1 MIKRL
6 IVSIIFLSLVG
17 CKVNLYS
24 GLSEMDA
31 NAITALL
38 LAHDIKVEKVAG
50 AEGTWTLTIDESN
63 MVRAVA
69 LLDANGLPK
78 EKFTTLG
85 EVFKK
90 EGMIST
96 PLEEKVRFMYALSQ
110 EVASTIAQLDGV
122 LVARV
127 HVVPQEQDSL
137 GTNILPASA
146 SVFIKYSPEADIESQ
161 VPKIK
166 VMVENSIGGLKK
178 ENVSVFL
185 FQASSTIP
193 PPVMESSKTT
203 IFIISGLGVVLLVG
217 GGVFIF
223 ITMQQR
229 KADIEEG

>member
-1 MIKRL
+1 MKQL
-6 IVSIIFLSLVG
+6 IISVIFLCLVG

-24 GLSEMDA
+24 GLSEGDA

-38 LAHDIKVEKVAG
+38 LAHDIKVEKSAG
-50 AEGTWTLTIDESN
+50 SEGTWTLMIDESN

-146 SVFIKYSPEADIESQ
+146 SVFIKYSAEADIEAQ

-185 FQASSTIP
+185 FPATPNIP
-193 PPVMESSKTT
+193 PPIAETSKTT
-203 IFIISGLGVVLLVG
+203 IFIISGIGLLILIG
-217 GGVFIF
+217 GGAFIF
-223 ITMQQR
+223 ITLQQR
-229 KADIEEG
+229 KAGIEEE

>member
-1 MIKRL
+1 MKKL
-6 IVSIIFLSLVG
+6 ILGILFLVLVG

-24 GLSEMDA
+24 GLSEVDA

-38 LAHDIKVEKVAG
+38 LAHDISVEKSAG
-50 AEGTWTLTIDESN
+50 AEGTWTLMIDEGN

-69 LLDANGLPK
+69 LLDAHGLPK
-78 EKFTTLG
+78 EKFTSLG

-146 SVFIKYSPEADIESQ
+146 SVFIKYSAEADIESQ

-185 FQASSTIP
+185 FQATPNIP
-193 PPVMESSKTT
+193 PPIAESSKTT
-203 IFIISGLGVVLLVG
+203 ILIFSGIGLLIVIG
-217 GGVFIF
+217 AGTFIF

-229 KADIEEG
+229 KAGIEEV

>member
-1 MIKRL
+1 MRKL
-6 IVSIIFLSLVG
+6 IVSMIFLALVG

-24 GLSEMDA
+24 GLDETDA

-38 LAHDIKVEKVAG
+38 LAHDIKIEKVAG
-50 AEGTWTLTIDESN
+50 AEGTWTLMIDESN

-69 LLDANGLPK
+69 LLEANGLPK
-78 EKFTTLG
+78 EKFTSLG

-146 SVFIKYSPEADIESQ
+146 SVFIKYSPDADIEAQ

-185 FQASSTIP
+185 FPSAPNVP
-193 PPVMESSKTT
+193 PPIVESSKTML
-203 IFIISGLGVVLLVG
+203 FVFSGIGVLILIG
-217 GGVFIF
+217 IGAFLF
-223 ITMQQR
+223 ITIQQR
-229 KADIEEG
+229 KAGVTEE